1 MAGGANIILSM
12 ELFELVLLLLAC
24 VAASSVLDQVISK
37 MSLPL
42 LQIAVGFIAALA
54 MPHLAEV
61 HLDSELFLVLFIA
74 PLLFREAMET
84 DKMTLWRN
92 KWSVISMAIALVIV
106 SVIAAGFVLKAS
118 LSFNVDAKHSSL
130 YENKLCFSIG
140 IEKNVLLIFVKSSA

>member
-1 MAGGANIILSM
+1 MAGGANIIISM

-42 LQIAVGFIAALA
+42 LQIAVGFVAALA

-74 PLLFREAMET
+74 PLLFREAKET
-84 DKMTLWRN
+84 DRLTLWGN

-106 SVIAAGFVLKAS
+106 SVIAAGFVLNAIIPAIA
-118 LSFNVDAKHSSL
+118 LAA
-130 YENKLCFSIG
+130 ERPIP
-140 IEKNVLLIFVKSSA
+140 

>member
-1 MAGGANIILSM
+1 MKMAGRANIIISM

-106 SVIAAGFVLKAS
+106 SVIAAGFVLNAIIPAIIALKEM
-118 LSFNVDAKHSSL
+118 
-130 YENKLCFSIG
+130 YENNRYPGNCPKDV
-140 IEKNVLLIFVKSSA
+140 KNE